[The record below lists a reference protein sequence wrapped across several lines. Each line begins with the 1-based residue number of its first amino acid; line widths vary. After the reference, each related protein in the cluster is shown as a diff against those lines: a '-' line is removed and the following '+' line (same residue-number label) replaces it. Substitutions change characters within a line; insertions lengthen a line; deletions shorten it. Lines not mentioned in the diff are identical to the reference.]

1 MACESTSAVS
11 FTVEKHCK
19 SDISLNTQ
27 HNVFIAYCLGDRL
40 DGWIKNALDQN
51 LLLIIERTSILNTK
65 N

>member
-1 MACESTSAVS
+1 MACKSTSAVS
-11 FTVEKHCK
+11 FTV
-19 SDISLNTQ
+19 DTQ

-40 DGWIKNALDQN
+40 DDWIKNALDQN